1 MSAAADSKAT
11 GVAAWGLAIRRDR
24 KAMIGAVVL
33 ALFVL
38 VALFGRWFVGEPDAL
53 VGIPLQPPSAA
64 HWLGTT
70 GQGQDVLTQV
80 VVGTRVSL
88 AIGFSVGL
96 IVVLVGA
103 LVGVTAGYFGRRV
116 DGLLSL
122 LFNIFLVIPGLPLA
136 IVIAAYLP
144 SGPFTLAL
152 VLVVTGWAWN
162 ARVIRAQT
170 LALRRRDFIAAAVVS
185 GESNFRIVTRE
196 ILPNMT
202 SLLVAQVIG
211 STVYAIGAQVGLEFL
226 GLGDVSAVT
235 WGTNLYWAQNDAAL
249 LTGAWWTFAPTGLCV
264 ALVGFGLTMLNSGF
278 DEVTNPRLQLER
290 AWRKHLI
297 LRHHVPARS
306 TPVVVDRD

>member
-11 GVAAWGLAIRRDR
+11 GAAAWWLAIRHDR
-24 KAMIGAVVL
+24 KAMIGATVL
-33 ALFVL
+33 ALFL
-38 VALFGRWFVGEPDAL
+38 FIALFGRWFAGEPDAL

-70 GQGQDVLTQV
+70 GQGQDVLAQIV
-80 VVGTRVSL
+80 AGTRVSL
-88 AIGFSVGL
+88 AIGFGVGL

-103 LVGVTAGYFGRRV
+103 LVGVTAGYFGRHV
-116 DGLLSL
+116 DGFLSL

-144 SGPFTLAL
+144 SGPLTLAL

-211 STVYAIGAQVGLEFL
+211 STTYAIGAQVGLEFL

-249 LTGAWWTFAPTGLCV
+249 LTGAWWTFVPTGLCV

-278 DEVTNPRLQLER
+278 DEITNPRLQLER
-290 AWRKHLI
+290 AWRKHLFA
-297 LRHHVPARS
+297 RHQEPARS
-306 TPVVVDRD
+306 TPVVMERD